1 MERTGGEDRVA
12 DAARTEVQDEPRQLR
27 PMVWAAVVG
36 SASGNNGS
44 HRVL

>member
-12 DAARTEVQDEPRQLR
+12 DAPRTEVQDEPRQLR

-36 SASGNNGS
+36 SASGNSGI